1 MATNPE
7 NLQPIGDSRGMAD
20 RIKRILLQPKAEWP
34 IIDTEATTT
43 GALLK
48 GWVAPLAAIGPV
60 AGLIGALTFG
70 YGGLG
75 FHYRP
80 SIGGAITTAI
90 IAYIMAFVGV
100 WVLAWIINALA
111 PTFEATKNPIQAMKV
126 AAYSATAAWV
136 AGVFQIVPN
145 LGWIGAILGLYSLYL
160 LYLGLPILMK
170 APAAKAMAYT
180 LATIVAAIVLFV
192 VIGAI
197 TAALTTRII
206 PPAVPTLGST
216 GGTVTVPG
224 GGTLDLGK
232 LDAAAKKME
241 ETTKKMQ
248 SGEVKP
254 IAPDALQ
261 AMLPA
266 SIAGW
271 TRTEISSR
279 GGAAGGIGGSNAE
292 AHYSAGD
299 QAFTL
304 SITDAGALGALA
316 TMGGALSG
324 QSSRQTETGYEK
336 SAIENGNA
344 VSEKWDN
351 ADKSGSYSTVIA
363 SRFAVSA
370 EGDAPSIDTLK
381 QAVAAVDAGKLAAL
395 AQ

>member
-1 MATNPE
+1 M
-7 NLQPIGDSRGMAD
+7 
-20 RIKRILLQPKAEWP
+20 
-34 IIDTEATTT
+34 
-43 GALLK
+43 
-48 GWVAPLAAIGPV
+48 GWLAQLAAIGPV

-70 YGGLG
+70 YGAYG

-80 SIGGAITTAI
+80 SMGSAITTAI

-111 PTFEATKNPIQAMKV
+111 PTFEATRNPVQAMKV

-136 AGVFQIVPN
+136 AGVFQIVPS

-180 LATIVAAIVLFV
+180 LATIVAAIVLFF

-206 PPAVPTLGST
+206 PPSVPTLGSIGGAA

-271 TRTEISSR
+271 NRTEISSR

-292 AHYSAGD
+292 AHYSSGD
-299 QAFTL
+299 QAFT
-304 SITDAGALGALA
+304 
-316 TMGGALSG
+316 
-324 QSSRQTETGYEK
+324 
-336 SAIENGNA
+336 
-344 VSEKWDN
+344 V
-351 ADKSGSYSTVIA
+351 
-363 SRFAVSA
+363 
-370 EGDAPSIDTLK
+370 SIDRK
-381 QAVAAVDAGKLAAL
+381 S
-395 AQ
+395 